1 MGGCGLE
8 KLPIWGLDRDLTN
21 EEMKKW
27 RKWRKWTSGQTSS
40 TCPEVGPA
48 CVLAAQEVSWLE

>member
-1 MGGCGLE
+1 ME